1 MITYPKETIT
11 KITAGAKKVV
21 FYMGLLK
28 DSNHLPFAGQ
38 FPTHINEHNAHT
50 LTSIAK
56 TSIPQWIK
64 SFNNLTPSIKHLNY
78 DPKYSNQC

>member
-11 KITAGAKKVV
+11 KTMAGAKVTV

-38 FPTHINEHNAHT
+38 FPTHFNEHNAYT

-56 TSIPQWIK
+56 TTIPQWMK
-64 SFNNLTPSIKHLNY
+64 SFNNLTPIIKHLNY
-78 DPKYSNQC
+78 DPKYSNHC